1 MKRRKAGMERRRSSD
16 RRETP
21 LTARAAFPALHRN
34 PLAARRADAYSAL
47 HRKHTTQPD
56 SPKDS
61 AMTTMQTTSLR
72 TKVAGFVLAALTSA
86 TILGGTIGAM
96 EASAENV
103 QGDIV
108 TLERLVISAE
118 TSQTATN

>member
-1 MKRRKAGMERRRSSD
+1 
-16 RRETP
+16 
-21 LTARAAFPALHRN
+21 
-34 PLAARRADAYSAL
+34 
-47 HRKHTTQPD
+47 
-56 SPKDS
+56 
-61 AMTTMQTTSLR
+61 MTTMKTTSLQ
-72 TKVAGFVLAALTSA
+72 TKVAGFLLAALTSA

-118 TSQTATN
+118 QSQTATN

>member
-1 MKRRKAGMERRRSSD
+1 MK
-16 RRETP
+16 
-21 LTARAAFPALHRN
+21 
-34 PLAARRADAYSAL
+34 
-47 HRKHTTQPD
+47 
-56 SPKDS
+56 
-61 AMTTMQTTSLR
+61 TMKTTSIQ

-86 TILGGTIGAM
+86 TVLGGTIGAM

-118 TSQTATN
+118 LSQTATN